1 MRQKRGITMNSRRLT
16 VAWQAGRWSVE
27 LRPDGNV
34 LAIHRRQRDAT
45 RAARDHARQECLP
58 LIIYDRQGNV
68 RETADYTLKAH
79 RRRANRTGAG
89 RPVTVAGRRGTTLA

>member
-27 LRPDGNV
+27 LRPEGNV

-68 RETADYTLKAH
+68 RETADYTQKA
-79 RRRANRTGAG
+79 RGRRAIRTGTG